1 MSEQQYEW
9 IQVWGDSSLVA
20 GSERTPLANQIR
32 MINEMLDK
40 GYEPVR
46 EVQVE
51 PGVVL
56 MLLKRPQPVRRPGKP
71 AAG

>member
-1 MSEQQYEW
+1 
-9 IQVWGDSSLVA
+9 
-20 GSERTPLANQIR
+20 
-32 MINEMLDK
+32 MINERLDK